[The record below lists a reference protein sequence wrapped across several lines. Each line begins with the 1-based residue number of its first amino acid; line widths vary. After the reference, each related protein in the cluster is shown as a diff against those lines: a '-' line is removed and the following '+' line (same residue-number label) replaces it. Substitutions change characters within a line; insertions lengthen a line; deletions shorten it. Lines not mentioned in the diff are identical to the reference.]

1 MCKQKQKK
9 LDKVYLEIAKVWSK
23 MSYCKR
29 KQVGCIIVKNKTII
43 SDGFNGTP
51 SGFKNKCECNET
63 GKTKKIVMHA
73 EANAITKLSKSNS
86 NCEGATIYTTLSPC
100 IECSKLILQS
110 GIIRV
115 VFSVQHSNIEGLSML
130 QKADIQV
137 YHEKH

>member
-9 LDKVYLEIAKVWSK
+9 LDKVYLEIAKVWSQ

-51 SGFKNKCECNET
+51 IGFENNCECEKT
-63 GKTKKIVMHA
+63 GETKKIVMHA
-73 EANAITKLSKSNS
+73 ESNAITKLARNGNS
-86 NCEGATIYTTLSPC
+86 CEGATIYTTLSPC

-110 GIIRV
+110 GIKKIIKMGIAFSKKEV
-115 VFSVQHSNIEGLSML
+115 SVFS
-130 QKADIQV
+130 K
-137 YHEKH
+137 